1 VIIVYLFLNHQKGN
15 KNRLGHMFRTGRA
28 GACFV
33 IILFACATSWTGCS
47 TQHYERSAN
56 REAASLIAEKTP
68 DVANMDPKFE
78 LTKHEPAVL
87 EDLPVYNTLD
97 TFLGPTGQ
105 TELGARVV
113 SLEKAIE
120 LATKYNRNYLTQK
133 EDLYLQALS
142 LSLARFQYTPI
153 FGAGA
158 GVATTDRQRI
168 AEDTATGVDVITRE
182 RTVNSDAGVGFNWL
196 LRTGGRIATDFTTD
210 FVRFVSNDSGWATSS
225 ALGASFTQPLLRG
238 AGYRIAIEN
247 LTQAERNLLYQLRDF
262 TRFRKEF
269 TVDIVASYYQ
279 VLQNRDRVRNSYRGY
294 NSFKTSVERETARSE
309 EGETPIA
316 ELNRLRE
323 SLLSTEQGWI
333 SAIRNYQLSR
343 DRFKIDL
350 GLSMDIPIVLDQNE
364 LDNLSIHHPTI
375 TVEQAI
381 KAATLMRLDLETV
394 RDRLVDAQR
403 KINVAAD
410 GLQADLD
417 LSLSGNMSS
426 RPGSGVQLPDPQQRS
441 WTASLGLD
449 LPINRKR
456 ERNNYRSALIAFD
469 RAQRQHD
476 LFIDQVK
483 LEIQDGWR
491 NLEQRKREFEIS
503 EVRVALSESRSE
515 EEILKQDLGLG
526 LALNLVDAQ
535 NDLINSQNQRTSA
548 LISHTIARLGFWRD
562 MGILFIKENG
572 QWEELDYEVIDEQ
585 SLTSMP
591 KLDPSAGQ

>member
-1 VIIVYLFLNHQKGN
+1 
-15 KNRLGHMFRTGRA
+15 MFRTGRA

-87 EDLPVYNTLD
+87 EDLPVYDTLD

-142 LSLARFQYTPI
+142 LSIARFQYTPI

-350 GLSMDIPIVLDQNE
+350 GLSMDISIVLDQNE

>member
-1 VIIVYLFLNHQKGN
+1 VTLFLNHRKEKG
-15 KNRLGHMFRTGRA
+15 KQA
-28 GACFV
+28 GTLYRSGWGGICFV
-33 IILFACATSWTGCS
+33 LTLCAVVAIWTGCS
-47 TQHYERSAN
+47 TKHYEMSAN

-68 DVANMDPKFE
+68 DVPNMDPDFE
-78 LTKHEPAVL
+78 LTQHDPAML
-87 EDLPVYNTLD
+87 DDLPTYDTLD
-97 TFLGPTGQ
+97 EFLGPTGQ

-158 GVATTDRQRI
+158 GIATTDRQRI

-225 ALGASFTQPLLRG
+225 ALGATFTQPLLRG

-294 NSFKTSVERETARSE
+294 NSFKVSVERETARAD
-309 EGETPIA
+309 EGETPIS

-323 SLLSTEQGWI
+323 SLLSTEQSWI

-350 GLSMDIPIVLDQNE
+350 GLSMDTSIVLDQNE

-375 TVEQAI
+375 TVDQAI

-394 RDRLVDAQR
+394 RDRLVDAER

-417 LSLSGNMSS
+417 FSLSGNMSS
-426 RPGSGVQLPDPQQRS
+426 RPGSGVQLPDPRQRS

-456 ERNNYRSALIAFD
+456 ERNNYRSALIAYD

-476 LFIDQVK
+476 LFIDQIK

-572 QWEELDYEVIDEQ
+572 QWEELDYEVVDEQ
-585 SLTSMP
+585 AFTSMP
-591 KLDPSAGQ
+591 GPDPSADQ

>member
-1 VIIVYLFLNHQKGN
+1 
-15 KNRLGHMFRTGRA
+15 MFRTGRA

-87 EDLPVYNTLD
+87 EDLPVYDTLD

-350 GLSMDIPIVLDQNE
+350 GLSMDISIVLDQNE

-375 TVEQAI
+375 TVEEAI

-417 LSLSGNMSS
+417 FSLSGNMSS

-585 SLTSMP
+585 SLTSIP

>member
-1 VIIVYLFLNHQKGN
+1 
-15 KNRLGHMFRTGRA
+15 MFRTGRA

-87 EDLPVYNTLD
+87 EDLPVYDTLD

-350 GLSMDIPIVLDQNE
+350 GLSMDISIVLDQNE

>member
-1 VIIVYLFLNHQKGN
+1 
-15 KNRLGHMFRTGRA
+15 
-28 GACFV
+28 
-33 IILFACATSWTGCS
+33 
-47 TQHYERSAN
+47 
-56 REAASLIAEKTP
+56 
-68 DVANMDPKFE
+68 
-78 LTKHEPAVL
+78 
-87 EDLPVYNTLD
+87 
-97 TFLGPTGQ
+97 
-105 TELGARVV
+105 
-113 SLEKAIE
+113 
-120 LATKYNRNYLTQK
+120 
-133 EDLYLQALS
+133 
-142 LSLARFQYTPI
+142 
-153 FGAGA
+153 
-158 GVATTDRQRI
+158 
-168 AEDTATGVDVITRE
+168 
-182 RTVNSDAGVGFNWL
+182 
-196 LRTGGRIATDFTTD
+196 
-210 FVRFVSNDSGWATSS
+210 
-225 ALGASFTQPLLRG
+225 
-238 AGYRIAIEN
+238 
-247 LTQAERNLLYQLRDF
+247 
-262 TRFRKEF
+262 
-269 TVDIVASYYQ
+269 
-279 VLQNRDRVRNSYRGY
+279 
-294 NSFKTSVERETARSE
+294 
-309 EGETPIA
+309 
-316 ELNRLRE
+316 
-323 SLLSTEQGWI
+323 
-333 SAIRNYQLSR
+333 
-343 DRFKIDL
+343 
-350 GLSMDIPIVLDQNE
+350 MDISIVLDQNE

>member
-1 VIIVYLFLNHQKGN
+1 
-15 KNRLGHMFRTGRA
+15 MFRTGRA
-28 GACFV
+28 AACFV

-87 EDLPVYNTLD
+87 EDLPVYDTLD

-105 TELGARVV
+105 SELGARVV

-350 GLSMDIPIVLDQNE
+350 GLSMDISIVLDQNE

>member
-1 VIIVYLFLNHQKGN
+1 
-15 KNRLGHMFRTGRA
+15 MFRTGRA

-87 EDLPVYNTLD
+87 EDLPVYDTLD

-350 GLSMDIPIVLDQNE
+350 GLSMDISIVLDQNE

-585 SLTSMP
+585 SLTSIP

>member
-1 VIIVYLFLNHQKGN
+1 
-15 KNRLGHMFRTGRA
+15 MFRTGRA

-87 EDLPVYNTLD
+87 EDLPVYDTLD

-350 GLSMDIPIVLDQNE
+350 GLSMDISIVLDQNE

-410 GLQADLD
+410 GLQADVD

-426 RPGSGVQLPDPQQRS
+426 RPGGGVQLPDPQQRS

>member
-1 VIIVYLFLNHQKGN
+1 MFGTAI
-15 KNRLGHMFRTGRA
+15 LG
-28 GACFV
+28 
-33 IILFACATSWTGCS
+33 TGCS
-47 TQHYERSAN
+47 TQHYEMSAN

-68 DVANMDPKFE
+68 EVANMDPDFD
-78 LTKHEPAVL
+78 LTQHEPAML
-87 EDLPVYNTLD
+87 DDLPTYDTLD
-97 TFLGPTGQ
+97 DFLGPTGQ

-120 LATKYNRNYLTQK
+120 LATKHNRTYLTQK
-133 EDLYLQALS
+133 EDLYLQALD

-158 GVATTDRQRI
+158 GVSTTDRQRI
-168 AEDTATGVDVITRE
+168 AEDTASGVDVITRE

-196 LRTGGRIATDFTTD
+196 LRTGGRIATNFTTD
-210 FVRFVSNDSGWATSS
+210 FVRFVSNDSGWVTSS
-225 ALGASFTQPLLRG
+225 ALGATFTQPLLRG

-269 TVDIVASYYQ
+269 TVDIVSSYYQ

-294 NSFKTSVERETARSE
+294 NSFKVSVERETARAE
-309 EGETPIA
+309 EGETPVS

-350 GLSMDIPIVLDQNE
+350 GLSMDTSIVLDQNE

-381 KAATLMRLDLETV
+381 KAATFMRLDLETV
-394 RDRLVDAQR
+394 RDRLVDAER

-417 LSLSGNMSS
+417 LTLSGNMSS

-476 LFIDQVK
+476 LFIDQIK

-503 EVRVALSESRSE
+503 EVRVTLSNNRTE
-515 EEILKQDLGLG
+515 EEMLKRELGLG
-526 LALNLVDAQ
+526 LALDLVDAQ

-572 QWEELDYEVIDEQ
+572 QWEELDYEVVDEQ
-585 SLTSMP
+585 AFTSMP
-591 KLDPSAGQ
+591 KLDPSADR